1 MKKGDIHALWAPL
14 DATWTPWVKPVLF
27 AHLDEEST
35 PGPVGVLPAWIQAGV
50 ISPLERHAVDAG
62 RDQHPYRRSRGLDD
76 VAVVIDLPGAEGA
89 LAGLALAQHRFR
101 PVPLYNAMMGPS
113 PVLDLQPIM
122 DVLVDGAAD
131 LASLPLGAPPAFLLD
146 ADRMGRGRRRELG
159 NFDNRSV
166 CFPTDFPS
174 ATTLRSSGIRRAL
187 LIHSGGERPAI
198 DLAETLVQ
206 WQEQGIAFFSARV
219 DTGDP
224 ATPRIVKRPSWFQ
237 RLFHVLERRQL
248 FRDASGVF
256 GELLQLPRGYPSSG
270 G

>member
-14 DATWTPWVKPVLF
+14 GATWTPWVKPVLF
-27 AHLDEEST
+27 AHLDEETT
-35 PGPVGVLPAWIQAGV
+35 PGPVGPLPAWIQAEV
-50 ISPLERHAVDAG
+50 ISPLERHALDRG
-62 RDQHPYRRSRGLDD
+62 NDQHPYRRSHALDD
-76 VAVVIDLPGAEGA
+76 VAAVIDLPGSEGT
-89 LAGLALAQHRFR
+89 LAGLALAEHGFR

-122 DVLVDGAAD
+122 KVLVDGAAG
-131 LASLPLGAPPAFLLD
+131 LASLPPGAPPAFLLD

-174 ATTLRSSGIRRAL
+174 ATTLRSSGIRRAV
-187 LIHSGGERPAI
+187 LIHSGSARPAI

-206 WQEQGIAFFSARV
+206 WQEQGIGFFLARV

-224 ATPRIVKRPSWFQ
+224 AKPRTVHRPSWFQ

-248 FRDASGVF
+248 FRNASGVF
-256 GELLQLPRGYPSSG
+256 GELLQLPQGYPSSG